1 MKSIKQI
8 FKRNRCDFCKRKCGF
23 FPFVCKCGG
32 KFCSEHRHIFMH
44 VCHNYYNQ
52 KHIDRSKVYL
62 PKFVKENSIFGDSL
76 LTSLDMSGKTG
87 NESSHILLFQN
98 HETVV

>member
-1 MKSIKQI
+1 MNKLNDI
-8 FKRNRCDFCKRKCGF
+8 FGYMHLVQPLNPILGLYF
-23 FPFVCKCGG
+23 FPSRGFLG
-32 KFCSEHRHIFMH
+32 KLD
-44 VCHNYYNQ
+44 V
-52 KHIDRSKVYL
+52 
-62 PKFVKENSIFGDSL
+62 IFGDSP